1 MNENLRIQPA
11 TSHLI
16 VAQAPVIE
24 SSVCDRIIAEVTTL
38 LAEPVSITQTAEPTE
53 HYPLTVIEIGLDL
66 AQAGL
71 PEPESQVR
79 ERAEARLRELTE
91 ELHVD
96 LALVPAGL
104 DRVARKLLIMDCD
117 STLIQAE
124 VIDELAAFAGRG
136 EEVAAITEAAMRGEL
151 DFAGSLRKRVATL
164 EGLSDEIFRQV
175 ADSIR
180 FTDGALN
187 LIATFNRLG
196 WPSGV
201 VSGGFVQV
209 VDTLQERA
217 GITYSLA
224 NTLEVVDG
232 TLTGRVIGEII
243 DKTVKERFLREIVA
257 RENIPLEHVI
267 AVGDGAN
274 DSLMTQAAG
283 LGVAFMAKP
292 ALKAVTDTSLNFS
305 RLDAILP
312 LAGPIAGVA
321 ATPAANGPIAGVA
334 AGPTADALTR

>member
-1 MNENLRIQPA
+1 MPQWYTTRVRNV
-11 TSHLI
+11 THLI
-16 VAQAPVIE
+16 IVQAPEIREYLLQCVIE
-24 SSVCDRIIAEVTTL
+24 QVTRL
-38 LAEPVSITQTAEPTE
+38 FFAPITVERTAEPTE
-53 HYPLTVIEIGLDL
+53 SFPLAVVEMGIDL
-66 AQAGL
+66 SDGVPTPTTEKL
-71 PEPESQVR
+71 
-79 ERAEARLRELTE
+79 RALSE

-96 LALVPAGL
+96 LALVPAGAE
-104 DRVARKLLIMDCD
+104 REAPKLLIMDCD

-124 VIDELAAFAGRG
+124 VIDELAAFAGKG

-151 DFAGSLRKRVATL
+151 DFAQSLRRRVATL
-164 EGLSDEIFRQV
+164 EGLSDEIFMQV

-180 FTDGALN
+180 FTDGALH
-187 LIATFNRLG
+187 LIAEFNRRG

-224 NTLEVVDG
+224 NTLEVIDG
-232 TLTGRVIGEII
+232 KLTGRVIGEII
-243 DKTVKERFLREIVA
+243 DKTVKERFLREIA
-257 RENIPLEHVI
+257 QKENIPLEHVI

-292 ALKAVTDTSLNFS
+292 ALKAVTDTSLNFG
-305 RLDAILP
+305 RLDGLLP
-312 LAGPIAGVA
+312 LAGPIAGL
-321 ATPAANGPIAGVA
+321 GQ
-334 AGPTADALTR
+334 